1 MKYLALSLLLLVLGC
16 SQPPSS
22 EPQAEWFVFVSPE
35 LSQAL
40 HDRFA
45 DELPLFIEQCAT
57 PGDQV
62 HIVESRGIVSF
73 SITVPESLK
82 TASRDVLREI
92 KEATEYFSSATH
104 LEGYDSCR
112 LDVDLIERR
121 LLDLRTTDHEPRII
135 LLGSERPHR
144 YLDYGCECENRPHS
158 LLKEFYAARFHPEF
172 TVPTK
177 SELDFKA
184 EYGSF

>member
-1 MKYLALSLLLLVLGC
+1 MKNLTLLPLLLTLGC
-16 SQPPSS
+16 SQPPDPV
-22 EPQAEWFVFVSPE
+22 PQAEWFVFVSPE

-62 HIVESRGIVSF
+62 HVAESRGIVSF
-73 SITVPESLK
+73 SIRVPEDLK

-92 KEATEYFSSATH
+92 KEATEYFTSATH
-104 LEGYDSCR
+104 LEGLDSCR
-112 LDVDLIERR
+112 LATDLIERR
-121 LLDLRTTDHEPRII
+121 LLDLRTTDFEPRIL

-144 YLDYGCECENRPHS
+144 YLDFGCECENRPHS

-177 SELDFKA
+177 SKLEFEA